1 METTLI
7 FAGVAV
13 SLIIEVLK
21 QRFSLS
27 GQSTMLAAAGV
38 ASAAAIGYFYLL
50 KFGLLESFMQIAT
63 VAGAF
68 YAFIIKNIKDNQ
80 TAVISAGKGN

>member
-7 FAGVAV
+7 FAGVVV

-21 QRFSLS
+21 KRFSLT
-27 GQSTMLAAAGV
+27 GQSTMLVAAGV
-38 ASAAAIGYFYLL
+38 AALAAAGYFYLL

-68 YAFIIKNIKDNQ
+68 YAFIIKNIRDNQ
-80 TAVISAGKGN
+80 TAVIAASKGI